1 MAGTEQDAR
10 SRRFSSSGRQ
20 SPTTRVSEAA
30 TPVTPSV
37 HASGM
42 SKKLH
47 EEIMMLRANT
57 SALPAYVQC
66 LVEAEE
72 RMEAMEAELSKLRR
86 AEVPALQP
94 PTQPITQA
102 ASSALGTPAHFD
114 TPHAPKPELPETQ
127 VGIRR
132 RELLATRVRELEAAL
147 ESQAGR
153 LSRAQASLTHKS
165 HARVSHTHKSH
176 ANKSHTHKSH
186 THTRLT
192 HTSLTRR
199 ACVPV
204 VRAHSPRSDPRSDSS
219 NSPHTH
225 TPG

>member
-102 ASSALGTPAHFD
+102 AGTPAHFD

-165 HARVSHTHKSH
+165 HARVSRTRVSHTQVSH
-176 ANKSHTHKSH
+176 TQVSHTHVSH
-186 THTRLT
+186 THVSRTQV
-192 HTSLTRR
+192 S
-199 ACVPV
+199 P
-204 VRAHSPRSDPRSDSS
+204 RAHVCLSLERILPGQIPGQIL
-219 NSPHTH
+219 PIHHTH

>member
-153 LSRAQASLTHKS
+153 LSRAQASLTHTS
-165 HARVSHTHKSH
+165 LTHTSLT
-176 ANKSHTHKSH
+176 HTSLTHTSLTH
-186 THTRLT
+186 TRLTHTRLT

>member
-153 LSRAQASLTHKS
+153 LSRAQASLTHTSRTHES
-165 HARVSHTHKSH
+165 HAHESHTH
-176 ANKSHTHKSH
+176 KSHTHKSH
-186 THTRLT
+186 THTSHT
-192 HTSLTRR
+192 HTSHAHKSHHAHMF
-199 ACVPV
+199 AC
-204 VRAHSPRSDPRSDSS
+204 R
-219 NSPHTH
+219 
-225 TPG
+225 